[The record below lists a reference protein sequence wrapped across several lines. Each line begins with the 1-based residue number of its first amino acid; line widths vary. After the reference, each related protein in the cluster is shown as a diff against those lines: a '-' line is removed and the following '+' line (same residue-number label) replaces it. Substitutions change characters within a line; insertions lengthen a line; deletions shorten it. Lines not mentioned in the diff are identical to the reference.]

1 MALDQKTDGIW
12 KSGKGKGRKT
22 PKGRQVSED
31 AIADV
36 KSLLGNRER
45 RADLLIEYL
54 HLIQD
59 KFKHLSTQHL
69 AALAEEL
76 RLSQTEV
83 YEVASFY
90 AHFDI
95 VKEDEEI
102 PPSLTIRVCDS
113 LSCELAGAQ
122 DLLFKL
128 GEKYNG
134 GGKVRVVRAPCMG
147 RCDTAPTLEIGHN
160 HIDNANE
167 EKVEKAIITKDF
179 HPKIPNYEN
188 LKDYSA
194 NGGYA
199 ELQNLRMD
207 QEHQTK
213 FKMKFLKAVFVAW
226 AVLDFLQEKNG
237 LL

>member
-1 MALDQKTDGIW
+1 MALDQKTDGVW

-22 PKGRQVSED
+22 PKGRQVNEQ
-31 AIADV
+31 AIDDIKV
-36 KSLLGNRER
+36 LLGNRER

-59 KFKHLSTQHL
+59 KFKHLSSQHL

-95 VKEDEEI
+95 VKEGEEI

-122 DLLFKL
+122 DLLLKL
-128 GEKYNG
+128 GEKYNSG
-134 GGKVRVVRAPCMG
+134 RDVRVVRAPCMG

-167 EKVEKAIITKDF
+167 EKYLKRYRRTMSMQKFLIIK
-179 HPKIPNYEN
+179 N
-188 LKDYSA
+188 LKTILHVGDI
-194 NGGYA
+194 
-199 ELQNLRMD
+199 
-207 QEHQTK
+207 
-213 FKMKFLKAVFVAW
+213 
-226 AVLDFLQEKNG
+226 
-237 LL
+237 

>member
-102 PPSLTIRVCDS
+102 PPSLTIRV
-113 LSCELAGAQ
+113 
-122 DLLFKL
+122 
-128 GEKYNG
+128 
-134 GGKVRVVRAPCMG
+134 
-147 RCDTAPTLEIGHN
+147 
-160 HIDNANE
+160 
-167 EKVEKAIITKDF
+167 
-179 HPKIPNYEN
+179 
-188 LKDYSA
+188 
-194 NGGYA
+194 
-199 ELQNLRMD
+199 
-207 QEHQTK
+207 
-213 FKMKFLKAVFVAW
+213 
-226 AVLDFLQEKNG
+226 
-237 LL
+237 

>member
-122 DLLFKL
+122 DLLF
-128 GEKYNG
+128 
-134 GGKVRVVRAPCMG
+134 
-147 RCDTAPTLEIGHN
+147 
-160 HIDNANE
+160 
-167 EKVEKAIITKDF
+167 
-179 HPKIPNYEN
+179 
-188 LKDYSA
+188 
-194 NGGYA
+194 
-199 ELQNLRMD
+199 
-207 QEHQTK
+207 
-213 FKMKFLKAVFVAW
+213 MKFLKAVFVAW